1 MPTKVVNI
9 HKEKASKYI
18 GRSRTEEMHF
28 GNPLYVSKGNGK
40 STLGVLEMPNLYECL
55 KAFNDW
61 LDGTAHQDVEPK
73 RREWILDNLETLRN
87 EIIGCFCKP
96 KGCHGDIYRVRL
108 GELTLEEVLGPLRPK
123 LVPALEESSQ
133 IGLF

>member
-1 MPTKVVNI
+1 MPTKVVNTY
-9 HKEKASKYI
+9 KEKYSIFI
-18 GRSRTEEMHF
+18 GRSRTEELHF
-28 GNPLYVSKGNGK
+28 GNPIYVGKGKTTIGK
-40 STLGVLEMPNLYECL
+40 VEVANLYECL

-73 RREWILDNLETLRN
+73 RRQWILDKLETLRN
-87 EIIGCFCKP
+87 ETIGCFCKP

-123 LVPALEESSQ
+123 PVIEESSQ

>member
-9 HKEKASKYI
+9 HQEKASKYI

-28 GNPLYVSKGNGK
+28 GNPFFVSKGK
-40 STLGVLEMPNLYECL
+40 ATLGVLEMPNLYECL

-61 LDGTAHQDVEPK
+61 LEGTAYQEIEPK
-73 RREWILDNLETLRN
+73 RRQWILDNLETLRN
-87 EIIGCFCKP
+87 ETIGCFCKP

-108 GELTLEEVLGPLRPK
+108 GEMTLEEVLGPLRPRATP
-123 LVPALEESSQ
+123 VVEEASQ
-133 IGLF
+133 LGLF

>member
-9 HKEKASKYI
+9 HQEKCSKYI

-28 GNPLYVSKGNGK
+28 GNPFFTKKGK
-40 STLGVLEMPNLYECL
+40 ATLGVLEMPNLYECL

-61 LDGTAHQDVEPK
+61 LEGTAHQDIEPK
-73 RREWILDNLETLRN
+73 RRQWILDNLETLRN
-87 EIIGCFCKP
+87 ETIGCFCKP

-108 GELTLEEVLGPLRPK
+108 GEMTLEEVLGPLRPRAAP
-123 LVPALEESSQ
+123 VVEEASQ
-133 IGLF
+133 LGLF